1 MKKFFQE
8 KTIVDALR
16 NSKIADSFLACLC
29 ICKVLHFNS
38 RINYSR
44 WMTFE
49 KSDLVKELVYY
60 FDFETGKLKEND
72 GVGKISI
79 VFAKNFTSAFGKI
92 NPVYLAAVCFRKYG
106 IPESVNSIQD
116 LIDYIK
122 AEFCL
127 TEDFCKEVFFLNDV
141 VLPEFTQSF
150 SNVDFENMLKKQN
163 GINEYGSFAIS
174 CGPKSVIKNSA
185 GALGASYF
193 QTLYSKMS
201 SKICLIT
208 EYPEEYSFLEEDDE
222 KSIAKNF
229 SQKKKFF
236 PSQDI
241 YYGVPGTG
249 KSFRVDAEINAAIKK
264 YNDEN
269 PDSQVSYE
277 KQVTRVVFHPEY
289 GNADFIGQIMPK
301 VCEEGGVDYVFKAG
315 PFSKILRK
323 AYLNPSKPYF
333 LIIEEINRGNAAAIF
348 GDIFQSLD
356 RLKNDETSDGETIRN
371 EVYKYKAGW
380 SKYGITNEEINAYIL
395 RGAESI
401 EKDSDVDYDS
411 TSEDMPKA
419 AIRIP
424 ARGMHFSVNSAIRLP
439 PNLSLYATMNT
450 SDQNV
455 FTLDNAFQ
463 RRWEMKQ
470 VSNDLKNDDAH
481 LDEKNQYN
489 QPIGSTNVKWGDFRE
504 RINEIIMESAE
515 ENGLSSL
522 DDKRLGGWFIIPRK
536 IQDSNET
543 EITDEAFAEKVLKYL
558 WDDAFKFDRQ
568 KHFGCIKTLEE
579 LTKEFKKVG
588 FEIFR
593 DETLSCLQKKR
604 GF

>member
-1 MKKFFQE
+1 MDVYVRKIFPHDLTHEISLTGKIVSSFFDNLATMIFYRGEDESRQYSVSINNVTDPRFGGDFKQLCGELCVDDYIVIVKLEKGRFKLYAIRNGNDGFLLLEKFFHGE
-8 KTIVDALR
+8 KDRHAIIRLSEEEA
-16 NSKIADSFLACLC
+16 K
-29 ICKVLHFNS
+29 
-38 RINYSR
+38 
-44 WMTFE
+44 
-49 KSDLVKELVYY
+49 
-60 FDFETGKLKEND
+60 DFSPK
-72 GVGKISI
+72 
-79 VFAKNFTSAFGKI
+79 
-92 NPVYLAAVCFRKYG
+92 
-106 IPESVNSIQD
+106 
-116 LIDYIK
+116 
-122 AEFCL
+122 
-127 TEDFCKEVFFLNDV
+127 
-141 VLPEFTQSF
+141 
-150 SNVDFENMLKKQN
+150 KKQ
-163 GINEYGSFAIS
+163 
-174 CGPKSVIKNSA
+174 
-185 GALGASYF
+185 
-193 QTLYSKMS
+193 
-201 SKICLIT
+201 
-208 EYPEEYSFLEEDDE
+208 
-222 KSIAKNF
+222 
-229 SQKKKFF
+229 F
-236 PSQDI
+236 PVQVI

-301 VCEEGGVDYVFKAG
+301 VREEGGVDYVFKAG

-323 AYLNPSKPYF
+323 AYLNPAKPYF

-356 RLKNDETSDGETIRN
+356 RLKNDETSDGEMIRN

-380 SKYGITNEEINAYIL
+380 SKYGITNDEINAYIL

-470 VSNDLKNDDAH
+470 VSNDLKNDEDH
-481 LDEKNQYN
+481 LDEKNQYD
-489 QPIGSTNVKWGDFRE
+489 QEIGCTHVKWGDFRE

-515 ENGLSSL
+515 ENGLSSME
-522 DDKRLGGWFIIPRK
+522 DKRLGGWFIIPK
-536 IQDSNET
+536 KLQDSDET
-543 EITDEAFAEKVLKYL
+543 VITDEAFAEKVLKYL

-568 KHFGCIKTLEE
+568 KHFGDVKTLEE
-579 LTKEFKKVG
+579 LTKRFKAVG
-588 FEIFR
+588 FKIFS
-593 DETLSCLQKKR
+593 DESLSILQKT
-604 GF
+604 